1 MLNGLSPMLSNYFD
15 KGGIIFLILILLS
28 LISLSLI
35 ILKFFQLRKF
45 SLKEIDKLI
54 KSIKNSN
61 NLKEFKNKNYF
72 LEKKNNPISKIINS
86 YISILTSDIKDKD
99 KDSIIE
105 STSFTEVKKL
115 ESLLPSLEIIGNIS
129 PLLGL
134 LGTVTGMI
142 ASFNQLEIGG
152 NLVDPAV
159 LAGGIWTALLTTAI
173 GLIVAI
179 PAIISHHFFEKKIS
193 IINESLY
200 NISIILKTRGR

>member
-1 MLNGLSPMLSNYFD
+1 MLNGLSSMLSNYFD

-86 YISILTSDIKDKD
+86 YITILTSDIKDKD

-179 PAIISHHFFEKKIS
+179 PAIISHHFFEKK
-193 IINESLY
+193 NFY
-200 NISIILKTRGR
+200 Y